1 MTSAVVLPPLPR
13 AGEGWGECARRA
25 AAACNSR
32 HLNPTNIAPNRITVK
47 LLFVAASLAWI
58 SSALASPSP
67 AEIDR
72 LRMHADAGRDEH
84 ALETLLAS
92 ARAGSADAQRAAGE
106 ALFNR
111 VDQARAA
118 EGMRWLERAA
128 GQNDIRAMM
137 LLGKAWLFGSLTAS
151 RAPDATKARLWFERA
166 QPSVNAQAAYYM
178 GLIEKGGYGSAAN
191 PARAAE
197 HFRLSA
203 QQGLPEAM
211 YLLGNAYASGE
222 GVDSDP
228 REAMRWYLRA
238 AAFEHPQAIQELA
251 HAFARG
257 DTLLPQSDFQAEQ
270 MRRAVEHALRHPKG
284 AP

>member
-1 MTSAVVLPPLPR
+1 MVGRGCPPYKYLWLIGRQQQREPHRLLLNAISVLFAISAMTWANSTFAAQPP
-13 AGEGWGECARRA
+13 
-25 AAACNSR
+25 
-32 HLNPTNIAPNRITVK
+32 T
-47 LLFVAASLAWI
+47 
-58 SSALASPSP
+58 P
-67 AEIDR
+67 ADIDR
-72 LRMHADAGRDEH
+72 LRMHADAGRDDR
-84 ALETLLAS
+84 ALDTLLAT
-92 ARAGSADAQRAAGE
+92 ARTGNTDAQRAAGE
-106 ALFNR
+106 ALLNR

-128 GQNDIRAMM
+128 EQNDTRAMI
-137 LLGKAWLFGSLTAS
+137 LLGKAWLFGSLAAG

-166 QPSVNAQAAYYM
+166 RPDSHTQAAYYL
-178 GLIEKGGYGSAAN
+178 GLMEKSGYGRPANSAA
-191 PARAAE
+191 AIAL
-197 HFRLSA
+197 FRFAA

-222 GVDSDP
+222 GVDADP

-238 AAFEHPQAIQELA
+238 ASLEHPQATQELA

-270 MRRAVEHALRHPKG
+270 MRRALEHALRHPKA